1 MTRFLLLALLTIAMV
16 VPTATYAKDGRD
28 YDDDSRIEDYDDED
42 EDEDEDEDDDYDDSD
57 DRDHHRHGD
66 DDDEDEEDEDDRD
79 EDEDREDN
87 SNDGLEVEADV
98 FTDTTIVK
106 VELENGRKTVFDTDA
121 DTREEVVDEVA
132 ERFNLTEAEVDDV
145 LNFEIEDRASRAK
158 DRARINGESHNDQV
172 AIDEAVLRAYIV
184 RLEAL
189 LEALLA
195 RLQNQ

>member
-42 EDEDEDEDDDYDDSD
+42 EDEDDDDDDDYDDSD

-66 DDDEDEEDEDDRD
+66 DDDEDEDDRD

>member
-66 DDDEDEEDEDDRD
+66 DDDEDEDDRD

>member
-42 EDEDEDEDDDYDDSD
+42 EDEDDDDDDDYDDSD

-66 DDDEDEEDEDDRD
+66 DDDEDEDDRD

-106 VELENGRKTVFDTDA
+106 VELENGRKSVFDTDA

>member
-42 EDEDEDEDDDYDDSD
+42 EDEDDDDDDDYDDSD

-66 DDDEDEEDEDDRD
+66 DDDEDEDDRD

-158 DRARINGESHNDQV
+158 DRARINGEPHNDQV